1 MILNEI
7 LKLLE
12 PLGYPLR
19 AFGTEIIEDCVVYSF
34 VPVSSDCIKEVNRLE
49 ITVISKDMQQ
59 GLNILEEVKKALL
72 TFGDEQK
79 TDNILEVVL
88 NGGGSLENLETDT
101 VHFKA
106 FFVIK
111 SKYRKE

>member
-1 MILNEI
+1 MILSEI
-7 LKLLE
+7 LSLLE

-19 AFGTEIIEDCVVYSF
+19 PFGTEVIENCIVYNF
-34 VPVSSDCIKEVNRLE
+34 IPVSSDRVKEQNRLE
-49 ITVISKDMQQ
+49 ITVISKDVKQ
-59 GLNILEEVKKALL
+59 GLNILEEVKNALL

-79 TDNILEVVL
+79 TDNILEIAL

-111 SKYRKE
+111 NKYRKG